1 MGGADLILKPID
13 WINEHVGRL
22 TAYVILPMLAVMIY
36 EVIMRYYFQA
46 PTIWGTEMT
55 TFLFAGYTLMGAGYT
70 HLKNAHVNMN
80 ALYGRFSP
88 RTRAICDLI
97 TWVGFL
103 AYCGVLL
110 YESSR
115 FFWDVF
121 ASGRASGTDWNPRL
135 WPVLITLPLGV
146 LLMLLQGV
154 AKLIRDIRIV
164 AASGR
169 EERA

>member
-1 MGGADLILKPID
+1 MGGVDRFIKLIDLV
-13 WINEHVGRL
+13 NEHAGRL
-22 TAYVILPMLAVMIY
+22 AAYIILPMLVVMMY

-80 ALYGRFSP
+80 ALYGKFSP
-88 RTRAICDLI
+88 RTQAVCDLI
-97 TWVGFL
+97 TWIGFL

-110 YESSR
+110 YESTR
-115 FFWDVF
+115 FFWDVLI
-121 ASGRASGTDWNPRL
+121 SGRATGTDWNPKL

-146 LLMLLQGV
+146 LLLLLQGV
-154 AKLIRDIRIV
+154 AKLIRNIQLIATSD
-164 AASGR
+164 R
-169 EERA
+169 EERG